1 MHALLRLLFAPL
13 LNILEKG
20 DEPYGYKPSHRKILL
35 AVGALFLF
43 LACVSLFFGMIA
55 GGAGA
60 FLPAAVFFVVGVV
73 CLVVGAVG
81 SERAVAKLWGSRP

>member
-1 MHALLRLLFAPL
+1 MHALLRTLFAPL

-35 AVGALFLF
+35 AVGTMFLF
-43 LACVSLFFGMIA
+43 LAGVSLFFGMIA
-55 GGAGA
+55 GGVGA
-60 FLPAAVFFVVGVV
+60 FVPAVVFFLVSVV
-73 CLVVGAVG
+73 CIVVGAVG

>member
-1 MHALLRLLFAPL
+1 MHALLRSLFAPL
-13 LNILEKG
+13 LTLLEKG
-20 DEPYGYKPSHRKILL
+20 DEPFGYKPSHRKILL

-43 LACVSLFFGMIA
+43 LAGVSLYFGLIA

-60 FLPAAVFFVVGVV
+60 FLPAIVFFLVSVV

-81 SERAVAKLWGSRP
+81 SDRAVAKLWGSRP

>member
-1 MHALLRLLFAPL
+1 MHALLRTLFAPL

-35 AVGALFLF
+35 AVGALFLL
-43 LACVSLFFGMIA
+43 LACVSL
-55 GGAGA
+55 
-60 FLPAAVFFVVGVV
+60 V